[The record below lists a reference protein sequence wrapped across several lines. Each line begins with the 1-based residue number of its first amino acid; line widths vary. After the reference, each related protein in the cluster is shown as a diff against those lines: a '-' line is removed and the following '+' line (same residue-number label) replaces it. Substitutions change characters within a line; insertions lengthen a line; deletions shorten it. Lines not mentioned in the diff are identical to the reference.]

1 MTDLTWILDP
11 ATGGLVVE
19 GLSRPQERTLAGD
32 LLPSGSELNCARP
45 LESRTVPTTG
55 ECSPDH
61 SLRIARIYHGSVVDG
76 PGRRS
81 VVQLQGCPIRCS
93 GCYVPET
100 HDPAGG
106 VEMSVAHAVAAM
118 LDRSGEPRD
127 GMTVNGGEPFFQPV
141 GLLTLLRQIKE
152 RGLHIV
158 VYTGYTLEA
167 LARCSEVQVAES
179 LHLTDL
185 LIEGPFVAALSEGA
199 GEWRGSRNQRLIANP
214 ASALASSP
222 HTHKHGLSIA
232 RP

>member
-1 MTDLTWILDP
+1 MLWIAP
-11 ATGGLVVE
+11 G
-19 GLSRPQERTLAGD
+19 
-32 LLPSGSELNCARP
+32 SGSCAIP
-45 LESRTVPTTG
+45 S
-55 ECSPDH
+55 D
-61 SLRIARIYHGSVVDG
+61 AR
-76 PGRRS
+76 
-81 VVQLQGCPIRCS
+81 LQIT

-106 VEMSVAHAVAAM
+106 VEMSVAHAVAAV
-118 LDRSGEPRD
+118 LDRFGEPRD